1 MARRQL
7 PPGSSGNIKATRSGT
22 GWLARCNYRDLNGV
36 YSRPS
41 RRGRTKD
48 DAITNL
54 REHLTTLTTTKAR
67 GDVTRDTYF
76 RDVAQLWSDNDL
88 AHGVEVGTL
97 SPGTQDAY
105 LSKLRVHILPR
116 VGALRMFEVKPGVC
130 DELIKKVRTDLSYDS
145 ASTVR
150 VVLSAVCDYAVR
162 REAIEYNPVRSAQR
176 LTQSK
181 AVDRGPIKA
190 MTEEQIEKMLKGLAE
205 YAQTKQFDKRKRPL
219 GPRGRAWLDLPDIA
233 ETMLAT
239 GARMG
244 EALAI
249 TRDSVTKSKGR
260 TVVALDAHIVRVTGK
275 GLVRKPGRKGGLPGL
290 ILPVPNW
297 SASMFARRK
306 LAAAQGPLYFANG
319 GDWHDPSNT
328 YTRLREALDKG
339 GFEWITSH
347 VWRKTVAKH
356 LDEAG
361 LTLSEIAA
369 QLGNTQA
376 VVQKHYLPQRQGSE
390 ATAAALDSLRKGA
403 TKAPH
408 TG

>member
-1 MARRQL
+1 MQ
-7 PPGSSGNIKATRSGT
+7 SGT

-41 RRGRTKD
+41 RRGRTKE
-48 DAITNL
+48 DATTNL
-54 REHLTTLTTTKAR
+54 REHLATLTTTKAR
-67 GDVTRDTYF
+67 GEVTRDTYF

-88 AHGVEVGTL
+88 AHAVEVGTL

-130 DELIKKVRTDLSYDS
+130 DELIKKVRTNLSYDS

-162 REAIEYNPVRSAQR
+162 REAIEYNPVRSTQR
-176 LTQSK
+176 LKQNK

-190 MTEEQIEKMLKGLAE
+190 LTEDEIEALLKGLAE
-205 YAQTKQFDKRKRPL
+205 YGKSKQVDKRGYPL

-233 ETMLAT
+233 VTMLAT

-244 EALAI
+244 EALALQ
-249 TRDSVTKSKGR
+249 RDSISKKQKR
-260 TVVALDAHIVRVTGK
+260 TVVALDGHIVRVTGK
-275 GLVRKPGRKGGLPGL
+275 GLVRVPGRKGGLPGL
-290 ILPVPNW
+290 ILPVPEW
-297 SASMFARRK
+297 SAPTLARRK

-328 YTRLREALDKG
+328 YTRLREALDSI
-339 GFEWITSH
+339 GFHSITSH

-390 ATAAALDSLRKGA
+390 ATAAALDTLRKGA